1 MFMEIDR
8 LWRGGRNYLKW
19 VAIFAKIGDNLP
31 PTLKGLTR
39 WLPWRH
45 TNNTRE
51 IPFRNFPR

>member
-1 MFMEIDR
+1 MEIDR